1 MIGFAK
7 QRSMRRVVSV
17 LVMSATVAAL
27 FTFSAIGGDAEA
39 AMRRRPDQRPV
50 VPRSQSRRQA
60 DLAAERARPRVYVP
74 GHWAWN
80 TRRGEYSWVSGRWER
95 YHPNHAFVG
104 TGLVFRNGQW
114 TFGPAR

>member
-1 MIGFAK
+1 MIGTI
-7 QRSMRRVVSV
+7 MRRIVSV
-17 LVMSATVAAL
+17 LAISAMAASL
-27 FTFSAIGGDAEA
+27 VTISTTEADAQSS
-39 AMRRRPDQRPV
+39 MRRRPDHRPI
-50 VPRSQSRRQA
+50 VPRSQSRRA
-60 DLAAERARPRVYVP
+60 VDRAAERDRPQMYVP

-95 YHPNHAFVG
+95 YDPNHAFVG

>member
-1 MIGFAK
+1 MTGLIN
-7 QRSMRRVVSV
+7 QRAARSFVAVLMMTASAVALVIVSVVGSDAEASMRRR
-17 LVMSATVAAL
+17 A
-27 FTFSAIGGDAEA
+27 DH
-39 AMRRRPDQRPV
+39 RHV

-60 DLAAERARPRVYVP
+60 DRAGPPMYVP

-80 TRRGEYSWVSGRWER
+80 ARRGEYSWVSGRWER
-95 YHPNHAFVG
+95 YDPNHAFVG